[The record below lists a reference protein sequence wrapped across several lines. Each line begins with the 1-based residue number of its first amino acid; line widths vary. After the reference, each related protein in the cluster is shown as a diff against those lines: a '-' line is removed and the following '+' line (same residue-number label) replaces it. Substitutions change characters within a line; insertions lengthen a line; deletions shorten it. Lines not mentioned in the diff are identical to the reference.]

1 VLQLPRK
8 AARVSVDADRLKKTL
23 GTHAAKGAAMN
34 EVDPEPLPVRV
45 GMSLAKILIVATL
58 ARTKW
63 QIKQAA
69 SMLGIDRST
78 LYDKIKRYGIRRW
91 DTEG

>member
-1 VLQLPRK
+1 
-8 AARVSVDADRLKKTL
+8 
-23 GTHAAKGAAMN
+23 MN
-34 EVDPEPLPVRV
+34 EVDPEPLPVTV
-45 GMSLAKILIVATL
+45 GMSLRQAEKILIVATL

-91 DTEG
+91 DIEG